1 MKNEIKRD
9 VTISILN
16 KINIVCSNLR
26 TTVLLS
32 AITLLA
38 TTACNPDSK
47 VTPEQ
52 NLKGKILPSLS
63 MEKDGS
69 LEFFDLRDTL
79 NPKKAAF
86 SIEGNATNLSFKYI
100 KSRPIGAK
108 TIKANYGDLSINH
121 NNEMYLADRNWPNW
135 TSISLVTENIVMN
148 NNNVN
153 QLYPSYQETEGVSKL
168 YTYSNYFSDYVGK
181 AQWGNSGT
189 INGCFEVNENYNL
202 TGGNYSRNA
211 FYLNFKTQEYL
222 FQKDINNISSNPA
235 IYGYKITD
243 LVKKPNGNMDT
254 DPIDWTKADFVVC
267 ISYNDAMQFMTYN
280 GKNVNVL
287 VFVDMDTKTYV
298 ILLRNAEDD
307 ATNGADKGR
316 QILLTTSWQ
325 PLNNLFK
332 GWNL

>member
-1 MKNEIKRD
+1 MKTEMKRD
-9 VTISILN
+9 TTFSILN
-16 KINIVCSNLR
+16 TIKIVCSKLR
-26 TTVLLS
+26 SMVLLS
-32 AITLLA
+32 AIALLA

-47 VTPEQ
+47 VTPSQ

-69 LEFFDLRDTL
+69 LELYDLRDSL
-79 NPKKAAF
+79 NPQKAAF

-121 NNEMYLADRNWPNW
+121 NKEMYLADRNWPNW
-135 TSISLVTENIVMN
+135 TSVSLVTENIVMN
-148 NNNVN
+148 NNNVT
-153 QLYPSYQETEGVSKL
+153 QLYTSYQETEGVSKL

-181 AQWGNSGT
+181 AQWGDAGT
-189 INGCFEVNENYNL
+189 INGCFEVYENYND
-202 TGGNYSRNA
+202 TEYARNA
-211 FYLNFKTQEYL
+211 FYLNLKTQEYL
-222 FQKDINNISSNPA
+222 FQKNINSPSSNSP
-235 IYGYKITD
+235 IYGYKLTD

-254 DPIDWTKADFVVC
+254 DPIDWTKADFVFC
-267 ISYNDAMQFMTYN
+267 ISYNDAMQSMKYN
-280 GKNVNVL
+280 AKNVNVL

-307 ATNGADKGR
+307 TTNGADKGR
-316 QILLTTSWQ
+316 QTLLTTSWQ

>member
-1 MKNEIKRD
+1 MKRD
-9 VTISILN
+9 TTFSILN
-16 KINIVCSNLR
+16 KIKIICSNIR
-26 TTVLLS
+26 IMVLLS
-32 AITLLA
+32 VIALLA

-47 VTPEQ
+47 VTPSQ
-52 NLKGKILPSLS
+52 NLKGKILPSIS

-69 LEFFDLRDTL
+69 LELYDLRDSL
-79 NPKKAAF
+79 NPQKAAF

-121 NNEMYLADRNWPNW
+121 NQEMYLADRNWPNW
-135 TSISLVTENIVMN
+135 TSVSLVTENIVMN
-148 NNNVN
+148 NNNVT
-153 QLYPSYQETEGVSKL
+153 QLYTSYQETEGVSKL

-181 AQWGNSGT
+181 AQWGNAGT
-189 INGCFEVNENYNL
+189 INGCFEVYENYND
-202 TGGNYSRNA
+202 TEYARNA
-211 FYLNFKTQEYL
+211 FYLKLKTQEYL
-222 FQKDINNISSNPA
+222 FQKNINSPSSNSP
-235 IYGYKITD
+235 IYGYKLTD
-243 LVKKPNGNMDT
+243 LVKKPNGNMDI
-254 DPIDWTKADFVVC
+254 DPIDWTKADFVFC
-267 ISYNDAMQFMTYN
+267 ISYNDAMQSMKYN

-307 ATNGADKGR
+307 TTNGADKGR
-316 QILLTTSWQ
+316 QTLLTTSWQ